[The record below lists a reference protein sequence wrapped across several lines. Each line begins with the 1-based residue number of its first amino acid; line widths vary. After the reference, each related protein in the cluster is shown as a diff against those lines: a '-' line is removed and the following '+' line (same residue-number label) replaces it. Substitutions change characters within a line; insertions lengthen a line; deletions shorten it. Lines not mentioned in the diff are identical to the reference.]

1 MLFSVCLKDRK
12 PTGTTRTIEPTLP
25 ALKRFSPWC
34 AAGLLPPPE
43 ASPSP
48 PTLLHPVEIPPLDKT
63 LLVYSSSQC
72 RVQRHYNG
80 GLKSVIVGV
89 FTPQKLA
96 SATDQPSV
104 VVIIVVLRAGLPAH
118 HFPYLMPHQSFD
130 PIHSA
135 HPPVIVLSC
144 ACLSTETVG
153 GIGLVDS
160 LYLCSTIMVPCQ

>member
-12 PTGTTRTIEPTLP
+12 PTGATRTSDPTLP
-25 ALKRFSPWC
+25 ALKRFLPLC
-34 AAGLLPPPE
+34 AADLLPPPE

-48 PTLLHPVEIPPLDKT
+48 PALLHPVEIPPLNKT

-72 RVQRHYNG
+72 HVQRRYNG

-96 SATDQPSV
+96 SATDQASV
-104 VVIIVVLRAGLPAH
+104 VVMIVVLRAGLPARH
-118 HFPYLMPHQSFD
+118 CSYLMPRQSFD
-130 PIHSA
+130 PNHSA